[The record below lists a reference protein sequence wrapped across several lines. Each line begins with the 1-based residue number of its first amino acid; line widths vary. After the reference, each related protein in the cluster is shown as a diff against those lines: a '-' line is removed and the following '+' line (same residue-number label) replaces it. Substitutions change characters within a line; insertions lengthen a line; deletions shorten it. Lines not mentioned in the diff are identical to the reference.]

1 MNNNI
6 NHIQAPDQ
14 IALANIYAFTD
25 EESEVISNSNNKQ
38 RQKTNIKDVLVKDIL
53 REAHLFID
61 DRKEAHA
68 IILVGA
74 HKEIL
79 AVRGEDFSSWIIKKV
94 WDTYGKTISTMAV
107 KDIVNS
113 IEAHAKFGGIQYK
126 LNLRVAGDDKSIYY
140 DLVNRNWEIVEIDA
154 SGWRINN
161 NPLAFFKRYKTQ
173 NEQVRPV
180 GGGDINSIFRY
191 INVKEADKLL
201 FLVYLI
207 SCFIPEIAHPIGVFY
222 GEKGS
227 AKTTASKVM
236 KMIIDP
242 SIMPTITFPK
252 NNEELIQ
259 NLAHNWFCNFD
270 NISNIGDTT
279 SDTLCRAVTGEGYS
293 KRGIYT
299 NEDDVVFTYK
309 RCVSLNGIDVIP
321 KKDDLLDRS
330 ILFELDRIQDS
341 NRKGEYKLLEELR
354 LVMPEILG
362 SIFDI
367 LSKAIRVYS
376 DSSTIKL
383 NRMADFTSW
392 GYAIAEAIGGLGS
405 EFLSRYNKNINKQNL
420 EAINSNSFASAVV
433 ALLDS
438 NQSWSGKA
446 SDLMVALETV
456 AERERIHTDSS
467 DFPTTSNM
475 VSKKLKSIKSNLERL
490 GIEFEIKRTNTNNII
505 HLRRSGS

>member
-1 MNNNI
+1 MNI
-6 NHIQAPDQ
+6 
-14 IALANIYAFTD
+14 
-25 EESEVISNSNNKQ
+25 
-38 RQKTNIKDVLVKDIL
+38 
-53 REAHLFID
+53 
-61 DRKEAHA
+61 
-68 IILVGA
+68 
-74 HKEIL
+74 
-79 AVRGEDFSSWIIKKV
+79 
-94 WDTYGKTISTMAV
+94 
-107 KDIVNS
+107 
-113 IEAHAKFGGIQYK
+113 
-126 LNLRVAGDDKSIYY
+126 
-140 DLVNRNWEIVEIDA
+140 
-154 SGWRINN
+154 
-161 NPLAFFKRYKTQ
+161 
-173 NEQVRPV
+173 
-180 GGGDINSIFRY
+180 
-191 INVKEADKLL
+191 
-201 FLVYLI
+201 
-207 SCFIPEIAHPIGVFY
+207 
-222 GEKGS
+222 
-227 AKTTASKVM
+227 
-236 KMIIDP
+236 
-242 SIMPTITFPK
+242 
-252 NNEELIQ
+252 
-259 NLAHNWFCNFD
+259 NWFCNFD

-362 SIFDI
+362 SIFGI

-376 DSSTIKL
+376 GSSTIRL

-446 SDLMVALETV
+446 SDLMIALETV
-456 AERERIHTDSS
+456 AERERIYTGSS
-467 DFPTTSNM
+467 DFPATSNM

-505 HLRRSGS
+505 HLRRLGS